1 MFEQIKEKLKSMLAE
16 MSTVKTVEGIVY
28 QIDGD
33 ELEVGVEVKDAEGNA
48 AADGEY
54 EFEDGTKV
62 TVKEGKITEVVEVE
76 TEEEE
81 VEVEEEETTSTTTE
95 APAEEEEE
103 ETTTTTEA
111 PVETEEEVEEEPDLQ
126 AQIDELKKEIE
137 AIRAKLD
144 ELANT
149 PAAETIIE
157 EFEKANEV
165 TDKFNSKLNN
175 ALRYAKTL
183 KK

>member
-76 TEEEE
+76 TEEELE
-81 VEVEEEETTSTTTE
+81 DEETEETTTTT
-95 APAEEEEE
+95 APAEEEFEEE

-111 PVETEEEVEEEPDLQ
+111 PAEETLEEDLQ
-126 AQIDELKKEIE
+126 AQIDGLKAEIE
-137 AIRAKLD
+137 ALKDKIA
-144 ELANT
+144 EIASA
-149 PAAETIIE
+149 PAVDPIE
-157 EFEKANEV
+157 EVFRKSNVEDVK
-165 TDKFNSKLNN
+165 DKKLKNI
-175 ALRYAKTL
+175 LKYAETL

>member
-16 MSTVKTVEGIVY
+16 MSTVKTVDGTEY

-62 TVKEGKITEVVEVE
+62 TVKEGKITEVVETE
-76 TEEEE
+76 TEEELE
-81 VEVEEEETTSTTTE
+81 DEETEETTTTT

-103 ETTTTTEA
+103 TTSTTTEA

>member
-1 MFEQIKEKLKSMLAE
+1 MFENIKEKLKSMLAE
-16 MSTVKTVEGIVY
+16 MSTVKTVEGIEY

-76 TEEEE
+76 TEEELE
-81 VEVEEEETTSTTTE
+81 DEETTSTTTT
-95 APAEEEEE
+95 APAEEEFEEE

-111 PVETEEEVEEEPDLQ
+111 PAEETSEV
-126 AQIDELKKEIE
+126 DELKAQIEGLKAEIE
-137 AIRAKLD
+137 ALKDKIA
-144 ELANT
+144 EIASA
-149 PAAETIIE
+149 PAVEPIE
-157 EFEKANEV
+157 EVFRKSNVEDVK
-165 TDKFNSKLNN
+165 DKKLKNI
-175 ALRYAKTL
+175 LKYAETL

>member
-16 MSTVKTVEGIVY
+16 MSTVKTMDGTEY

-48 AADGEY
+48 ATDGEY
-54 EFEDGTKV
+54 TFEDGTKV
-62 TVKEGKITEVVEVE
+62 TVKDGVITEVVETE

-81 VEVEEEETTSTTTE
+81 VEAEEEETTTTTE

-175 ALRYAKTL
+175 ALRYAKAL

>member
-16 MSTVKTVEGIVY
+16 MSTVKTVDGTTY

-48 AADGEY
+48 ATDGEY
-54 EFEDGTKV
+54 TFEDGTKV
-62 TVKEGKITEVVEVE
+62 TVKDGVITEVVETE
-76 TEEEE
+76 TEE
-81 VEVEEEETTSTTTE
+81 EEEETTSTTTE
-95 APAEEEEE
+95 EPKTAEEEEDE
-103 ETTTTTEA
+103 TTTTEA